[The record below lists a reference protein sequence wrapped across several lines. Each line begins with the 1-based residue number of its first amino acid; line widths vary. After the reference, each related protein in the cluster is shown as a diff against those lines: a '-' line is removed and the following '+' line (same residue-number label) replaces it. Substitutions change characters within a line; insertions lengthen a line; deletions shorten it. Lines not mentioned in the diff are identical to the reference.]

1 MQRQYRYDAN
11 GNLAGIDDSR
21 KGSKRFHYD
30 PLDRLV
36 AVRGDTPESFVHD
49 PAGTLLAQSGT
60 PNSGM
65 ANVKGNRL
73 LMQGDRHFDYDAFGN
88 LIRERRGAGHKLV
101 TEYRYDAQ
109 HRLIG
114 ATLPDGR
121 QVHYRYDAFGRRIA
135 KTLDGRTTEFLWQGE
150 RLIAESAPDH
160 YRSYI
165 YEPGERALTSRPLPP
180 STMEPLP
187 TVTSLMVRMSSN
199 AGLPFGS
206 AIRRIGIAWRQNK
219 NR

>member
-1 MQRQYRYDAN
+1 MPPARRQPPGLPSPARWRPGLHPAQRPAAHRPSIHRRRA
-11 GNLAGIDDSR
+11 R
-21 KGSKRFHYD
+21 
-30 PLDRLV
+30 
-36 AVRGDTPESFVHD
+36 AVP
-49 PAGTLLAQSGT
+49 PAGCAAQRI
-60 PNSGM
+60 P
-65 ANVKGNRL
+65 V
-73 LMQGDRHFDYDAFGN
+73 
-88 LIRERRGAGHKLV
+88 RRTG
-101 TEYRYDAQ
+101 
-109 HRLIG
+109 RLIG

-135 KTLDGRTTEFLWQGE
+135 KTLDGRTTELLWQGE
-150 RLIAESAPDH
+150 RLIAESAPGH